1 MMKKQLRK
9 KIEKPASAYQL
20 AFRLRK
26 QRIINS
32 KAQRETKTDAQTEDG
47 KRPMVA
53 TIVNMN
59 NRTNKYSRQA
69 SHHRSHETIK
79 ILKR

>member
-20 AFRLRK
+20 AFRLRM

-32 KAQRETKTDAQTEDG
+32 KAQRETKTDPQREDI
-47 KRPMVA
+47 KRPMLA
-53 TIVNMN
+53 KIVKIR
-59 NRTNKYSRQA
+59 NRTSRYSRKA
-69 SHHRSHETIK
+69 SHHRPP
-79 ILKR
+79 